1 MEQGPQKAPIG
12 QPAYRVL
19 WHQEIKGDFLKIP
32 RKATETIVSAANH
45 RLAIAPQFIGE
56 PLKGTTNLL
65 WKLRFGKYRIIY
77 TMNVKAKEVW
87 VLSVQKREIVY
98 KDRHVQSL
106 LRLAVALQG
115 KIERED

>member
-1 MEQGPQKAPIG
+1 
-12 QPAYRVL
+12 VL
-19 WHQEIKGDFLKIP
+19 WHQDIKKDLLRIS
-32 RKATETIVSAANH
+32 RKTAESIVSPANH

-65 WKLRFGKYRIIY
+65 WKLRFSKHRLIY
-77 TMNVKAKEVW
+77 TMNVKAREVW

-106 LRLAVALQG
+106 LRLAIALQER
-115 KIERED
+115 IENDE

>member
-1 MEQGPQKAPIG
+1 MEQGPQKNPIG
-12 QPAYRVL
+12 QPVYRVL
-19 WHQEIKGDFLKIP
+19 WHQDIKGDFLKIR
-32 RKATETIVSAANH
+32 RKSTESIASAANH

-65 WKLRFGKYRIIY
+65 WKLRFGKYRLIY
-77 TMNVKAKEVW
+77 TMNVKAEEVW

-106 LRLAVALQG
+106 LRLAVALQER
-115 KIERED
+115 IEKS

>member
-1 MEQGPQKAPIG
+1 MEQGPQKSQISPPG
-12 QPAYRVL
+12 YRVL
-19 WHQEIKGDFLKIP
+19 WHQDIQGDFSTLPYKT
-32 RKATETIVSAANH
+32 TESIVSAANH

-65 WKLRFGKYRIIY
+65 WKLRFGKYRLIY

-106 LRLAVALQG
+106 IRLAVALQEQI
-115 KIERED
+115 KES